1 MFSWKL
7 PLLGIFV
14 INTLY
19 NGTIL
24 LLANSIFAIDL
35 FITED
40 LKIEAIIKI
49 YNLFL
54 YMLP

>member
-7 PLLGIFV
+7 PLFGMFV
-14 INTLY
+14 INTFY

-24 LLANSIFAIDL
+24 LLANSIFTIDL

-40 LKIEAIIKI
+40 LKMEAIIKI

-54 YMLP
+54 